1 VRLPSR
7 LTVLTATLLV
17 LLPALAILQYQWVG
31 QLGDAA
37 RDRMQRNL
45 HNAAQQ
51 FRESFDGEIARAF
64 ISLQVDAAVA
74 REQAWSR
81 YAARYA
87 AWASTTAFANMVD
100 RVYLIDAQGR
110 DLRLRR
116 WDDRGEFVPA
126 EWKGALAIARE
137 HFKSELAAFAAGD
150 RQRSERRLFREHAG
164 LLIAPLVDIHF
175 GPPPAATAAR
185 PLEGRQINAS
195 VVSVFGFTVIELNL
209 PAIRDH
215 ILPALARRHFSSTD
229 GDAYRVAVVDA
240 AAPANVVFRS
250 APDVV
255 IDPKGADVNVPIF
268 GAHHDPL
275 MFFARGLTREH
286 VPPDRRNMIVSVL
299 REKRDGGEVMMQTR
313 MASSDNGRWRLLA
326 QHERGSLEAAVG
338 GMRQRNLL
346 ISFGIL
352 LLMGVSIGLLTL
364 SSRRAQ
370 ALAQQ
375 RMEFVAGVSHE
386 LRTPVAVIRSAGEN
400 LSHGVVGDPERVR
413 RYGDAIQS
421 EARRLGEMV
430 ERVLHFAGIESGRVV
445 RSPVAVEPLVQEA
458 IAAALAQS
466 PESYTIERQI
476 AADLPPVLGE
486 PASLRSAIQN
496 LVGNAMKYGGPDRWI
511 RVRAEA
517 GVRRGH
523 RPFDGAARIPEV
535 RITVEDH
542 GRGVASADLPR
553 IFDPFYRGADATE
566 RQIQGTGL
574 GLALVRRIAQAHG
587 GRVTVV
593 TREGIGSAFTLH
605 LPPAAS
611 MHDKP
616 LPFQSPNEAAAR

>member
-7 LTVLTATLLV
+7 LTVLTVTLLV

-37 RDRMQRNL
+37 RERMQRNL

-74 REQAWSR
+74 RDQAWSR
-81 YAARYA
+81 YADRYA
-87 AWASTTAFANMVD
+87 AWASTTAFPNMVN
-100 RVYLIDAQGR
+100 RVYLIDAYGGG
-110 DLRLRR
+110 LRLRR
-116 WDDRGEFVPA
+116 WDLRGEFVAA
-126 EWKGALAIARE
+126 EWEGSLAMARE
-137 HFKSELAAFAAGD
+137 HFRSELAAFAAGD
-150 RQRSERRLFREHAG
+150 RQRADRRLREPEG
-164 LLIAPLVDIHF
+164 LLVAPLVNIHF
-175 GPPPAATAAR
+175 GPQPTPAPRAGEA
-185 PLEGRQINAS
+185 PLKAS

-209 PAIRDH
+209 PVIREH
-215 ILPALARRHFSSTD
+215 VLPALGRRHFSSTQ
-229 GDAYRVAVVDA
+229 GDAYRVTVVEA
-240 AAPANVVFRS
+240 AAPDKVIFRS
-250 APDVV
+250 SPDAV
-255 IDPKGADVNVPIF
+255 IDPKRADVNVPFF

-275 MFFARGLTREH
+275 MFFARGLTHER
-286 VPPDRRNMIVSVL
+286 VPPDRRNMIVSVF
-299 REKRDGGEVMMQTR
+299 REKRDNGEVMMQTR
-313 MASSDNGRWRLLA
+313 IASGDNGRWRLLA

-386 LRTPVAVIRSAGEN
+386 LRTPVAVIRSAAEN

-476 AADLPPVLGE
+476 AADLPPLLGE

-523 RPFDGAARIPEV
+523 RPFDGATKIPEV

-593 TREGIGSAFTLH
+593 TREGAGSAFTLH
-605 LPPAAS
+605 LPPGAS
-611 MHDKP
+611 LHDKP